1 MKMKTRKAG
10 CLFKLIKLFILTAII
25 AGLILYFSISYIVPS
40 VVHYSGKMVGVDM
53 GLGSFRFSVLNQD
66 VELKN
71 FYINNPEGFKKD
83 TKVLNLDRVK
93 VDLDLGV
100 SDVLFKDLIVIDEV
114 AVEGFEFFLEY
125 AEGMAVLTND
135 SNLNALLAK
144 VKSEEAKEE
153 AKEEA
158 QEKAQEASPTEASSN
173 KEYKVIIKKLVFK
186 NGKIAGG
193 LYGTKVD
200 MPLPDFEILDVG
212 VAEGGVSPLSAGL
225 TILSG
230 ISYQAMTALAKS
242 AGGAASDAGKA
253 IGDAASDAGKAVGG
267 ALESGFESVKSI
279 FDGF

>member
-125 AEGMAVLTND
+125 AGGMAVLTND